1 MKTIK
6 AQTKQGQRFINAY
19 NRSKVASIYE
29 CYTNPSTAKVRAERA
44 CIFMMCDEGGHTP
57 RITGYNRRQFTFAF
71 QTAEGLRVETAS
83 SSYIV
88 K

>member
-6 AQTKQGQRFINAY
+6 ATTKKGQEFINAY

-29 CYTNPSTAKVRAERA
+29 CYTNPSTAKVRAERD
-44 CIFMMCDEGGHTP
+44 CIYMMCNEGGYSP
-57 RITGYNRRQFTFAF
+57 RITGYNCMQFTFAF
-71 QTAEGLRVETAS
+71 QTTEGLRVETAS